1 MHRLTNLRS
10 KHPKAEVYPSSEIIE
25 AALAKVPQQTKEQAY
40 IGNLGFIKSLM
51 KRYNLNATGVVD
63 LANRFAGA
71 FGCEDIPALS
81 PQMVGKM
88 GLKGVPGLVVEGRGT
103 ISGTPRVP
111 NGNGRG
117 GRGGRHVGRAPA
129 STRYGGNAESG
140 ASAGFG
146 GFGGGDARSG
156 GDKPSRGGGRGGR
169 GAGRGG
175 GGGGGRSHED
185 GNKGEEP
192 SRKRA
197 RR

>member
-1 MHRLTNLRS
+1 
-10 KHPKAEVYPSSEIIE
+10 
-25 AALAKVPQQTKEQAY
+25 VPQQTKEQAY

-51 KRYNLNATGVVD
+51 KRYNLGATGVVE

-71 FGCEDIPALS
+71 FGCDDIPALS

-140 ASAGFG
+140 GAGFG
-146 GFGGGDARSG
+146 GNAGFGGGDARFG
-156 GDKPSRGGGRGGR
+156 GEGGKPSRGGGRGGR
-169 GAGRGG
+169 GGGGRGG
-175 GGGGGRSHED
+175 ARSHED

>member
-1 MHRLTNLRS
+1 
-10 KHPKAEVYPSSEIIE
+10 
-25 AALAKVPQQTKEQAY
+25 VPQQTKEQAY

-51 KRYNLNATGVVD
+51 KRYNLGATGVVE

-71 FGCEDIPALS
+71 FGCDDIPALS

-140 ASAGFG
+140 GGGNA
-146 GFGGGDARSG
+146 GFGGGDARFG
-156 GDKPSRGGGRGGR
+156 GEGGKPSRGGGRGGW
-169 GAGRGG
+169 GGGGRGG
-175 GGGGGRSHED
+175 ARSHED